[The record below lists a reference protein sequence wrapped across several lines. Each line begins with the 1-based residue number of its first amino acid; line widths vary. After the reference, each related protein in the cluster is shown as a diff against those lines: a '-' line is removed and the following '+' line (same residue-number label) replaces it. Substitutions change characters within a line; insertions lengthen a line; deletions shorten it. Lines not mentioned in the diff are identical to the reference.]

1 MWSKNCLRQ
10 SYKGLNMMRVE
21 MVWWWVYGGMRGGY
35 KGQSSRFCSDINTDQ
50 LSCNALLSQSNNG
63 KTVSSWDCAIEEIQV
78 ESRHFQMCSGLPVAK
93 KLPQSG
99 KNIGEDKGKV

>member
-1 MWSKNCLRQ
+1 
-10 SYKGLNMMRVE
+10 

-35 KGQSSRFCSDINTDQ
+35 KGQSSRFCSDINNTDQ

-63 KTVSSWDCAIEEIQV
+63 KTVSRWDCAIEEIQV
-78 ESRHFQMCSGLPVAK
+78 ESRHFQMCPGLPVAK

-99 KNIGEDKGKV
+99 KNIGEDKGKVGKCLSS